1 MIFNNCSLKQQEV
14 AMGQLDF
21 ASALDNV
28 VERPTRT
35 KSSPK
40 KRKWRE
46 IETLK
51 DKHSLLKELK
61 EIDNSFNLD
70 FNDVLA

>member
-1 MIFNNCSLKQQEV
+1 
-14 AMGQLDF
+14 MGQLDY
-21 ASALDNV
+21 ASILEDI

-35 KSSPK
+35 KSSNK

-51 DKHSLLKELK
+51 DKNQLLKELK
-61 EIDNSFNLD
+61 EIDNSFSVD
-70 FNDVLA
+70 FNDILA

>member
-1 MIFNNCSLKQQEV
+1 
-14 AMGQLDF
+14 MGQLDY
-21 ASALDNV
+21 ANVLDNV

-35 KSSPK
+35 KSSSK

-51 DKHSLLKELK
+51 DKHKLLKELK
-61 EIDNSFNLD
+61 EIDNNFQLD
-70 FNDVLA
+70 YNDILA

>member
-1 MIFNNCSLKQQEV
+1 
-14 AMGQLDF
+14 MGQLDY

-35 KSSPK
+35 RSSPK